1 MGDATMQ
8 TRSGRQVSYQYAD
21 TGTFKVFLTTTDIST
36 TCTSEDSVDVTV
48 LYVPGYL
55 QLPDA
60 LCPGCNDYRVRQ
72 LLPIGKGLSFYHL
85 QVFDL
90 WGKLLFETSALNPDG
105 SPRDAWNVQYKDGAI
120 EENTYRWVI
129 EARFVNGT
137 EWQGM
142 KYPNHDQ
149 PVKTGFLTIIK

>member
-1 MGDATMQ
+1 
-8 TRSGRQVSYQYAD
+8 
-21 TGTFKVFLTTTDIST
+21 
-36 TCTSEDSVDVTV
+36 
-48 LYVPGYL
+48 
-55 QLPDA
+55 
-60 LCPGCNDYRVRQ
+60 
-72 LLPIGKGLSFYHL
+72 
-85 QVFDL
+85 L